1 MFTIDQKEQI
11 TRLIVGILHGVNR
24 ADVIADGTPVDEVTK
39 DVYIKDVLNAL
50 DYARSRA
57 KELKDYLMGIDKEE
71 MENEPRPIRS

>member
-24 ADVIADGTPVDEVTK
+24 ADAIADGTPVDEVTK

-50 DYARSRA
+50 DYARSRTQ
-57 KELKDYLMGIDKEE
+57 ELKDYLMGIDKEE
-71 MENEPRPIRS
+71 NNGVNTEKN

>member
-50 DYARSRA
+50 DYARSRTT
-57 KELKDYLMGIDKEE
+57 ELKDYLMEID
-71 MENEPRPIRS
+71 NDT